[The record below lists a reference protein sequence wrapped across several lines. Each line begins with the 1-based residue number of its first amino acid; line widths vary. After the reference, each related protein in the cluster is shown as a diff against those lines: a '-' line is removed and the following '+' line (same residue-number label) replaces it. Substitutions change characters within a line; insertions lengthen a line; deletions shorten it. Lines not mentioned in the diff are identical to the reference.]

1 MFMKPPR
8 AVGILIDIREKK
20 SGFQLAADLFLQGMG
35 KLYAVPGCFQLPHL
49 FRIFRRIKGQTVLK
63 ILFLLIQDIIDSV
76 VKSAQQ
82 YAAGL
87 KYPEALPENGPD
99 LLHIAVGNRMKNQV
113 KKIHAN
119 QAYQLYYHG
128 MMLPGFIFLILFNF
142 VPMFGVIMAF
152 QDYKPAKGFFGSDF
166 VGLKHFK
173 YLFEMP
179 DSFELFRNTLIIA
192 LGKIV
197 FTTIMSIAFA
207 ILLNEVKNRTLKKS
221 VQTVVYLPH
230 FLSWVVLALVIKN
243 LFSLDGSINAMLG
256 TSLNWLGSNSLFQ
269 PLLILT
275 DTWKEFGYGSIV
287 YLAAITSIDS
297 TLYEAASIDG
307 ATWWKKVWHVTLPGI
322 RTTIVLMAVMNL
334 GNILNAGFD
343 QVYNLYSA
351 SVYATGDILDTYV
364 YRVGLQ
370 GLQYSFGTA
379 VGLLKSVIAFV
390 LMIGANKL
398 AQKYTDSKIF

>member
-1 MFMKPPR
+1 
-8 AVGILIDIREKK
+8 
-20 SGFQLAADLFLQGMG
+20 
-35 KLYAVPGCFQLPHL
+35 
-49 FRIFRRIKGQTVLK
+49 
-63 ILFLLIQDIIDSV
+63 
-76 VKSAQQ
+76 
-82 YAAGL
+82 
-87 KYPEALPENGPD
+87 
-99 LLHIAVGNRMKNQV
+99 MKNQV
-113 KKIHAN
+113 KKSHAN

-142 VPMFGVIMAF
+142 VPMFGAIMAF
-152 QDYKPAKGFFGSDF
+152 QDYRPAKGFFGSDF

-197 FTTIMSIAFA
+197 LTTIMSIAFA

-230 FLSWVVLALVIKN
+230 FLSWVVLALVVKN
-243 LFSLDGSINAMLG
+243 LFNLD
-256 TSLNWLGSNSLFQ
+256 
-269 PLLILT
+269 
-275 DTWKEFGYGSIV
+275 GSIV

>member
-1 MFMKPPR
+1 
-8 AVGILIDIREKK
+8 
-20 SGFQLAADLFLQGMG
+20 
-35 KLYAVPGCFQLPHL
+35 
-49 FRIFRRIKGQTVLK
+49 
-63 ILFLLIQDIIDSV
+63 
-76 VKSAQQ
+76 
-82 YAAGL
+82 
-87 KYPEALPENGPD
+87 
-99 LLHIAVGNRMKNQV
+99 MKNQV
-113 KKIHAN
+113 KKSHAN

-152 QDYKPAKGFFGSDF
+152 QDYRPAKGFFGSDF

-197 FTTIMSIAFA
+197 LTTIMSIAFA
-207 ILLNEVKNRTLKKS
+207 ILLNEVKNRALKKS

-230 FLSWVVLALVIKN
+230 FLSWVVLALVVKN
-243 LFSLDGSINAMLG
+243 LFSVDGSINAMLG

-275 DTWKEFGYGSIV
+275 DTWKEFGYG
-287 YLAAITSIDS
+287 
-297 TLYEAASIDG
+297 
-307 ATWWKKVWHVTLPGI
+307 TLPGI

>member
-1 MFMKPPR
+1 
-8 AVGILIDIREKK
+8 
-20 SGFQLAADLFLQGMG
+20 
-35 KLYAVPGCFQLPHL
+35 
-49 FRIFRRIKGQTVLK
+49 
-63 ILFLLIQDIIDSV
+63 
-76 VKSAQQ
+76 
-82 YAAGL
+82 
-87 KYPEALPENGPD
+87 
-99 LLHIAVGNRMKNQV
+99 MKNQV
-113 KKIHAN
+113 KKSHSN

-152 QDYKPAKGFFGSDF
+152 QDYRPAKGFFGSDF

-192 LGKIV
+192 MGKIV
-197 FTTIMSIAFA
+197 LSNIMF
-207 ILLNEVKNRTLKKS
+207 S
-221 VQTVVYLPH
+221 V
-230 FLSWVVLALVIKN
+230 
-243 LFSLDGSINAMLG
+243 DGSINAMLG

>member
-1 MFMKPPR
+1 
-8 AVGILIDIREKK
+8 
-20 SGFQLAADLFLQGMG
+20 
-35 KLYAVPGCFQLPHL
+35 
-49 FRIFRRIKGQTVLK
+49 
-63 ILFLLIQDIIDSV
+63 
-76 VKSAQQ
+76 
-82 YAAGL
+82 
-87 KYPEALPENGPD
+87 
-99 LLHIAVGNRMKNQV
+99 
-113 KKIHAN
+113 
-119 QAYQLYYHG
+119 
-128 MMLPGFIFLILFNF
+128 
-142 VPMFGVIMAF
+142 
-152 QDYKPAKGFFGSDF
+152 
-166 VGLKHFK
+166 
-173 YLFEMP
+173 MP

-256 TSLNWLGSNSLFQ
+256 TSLNWLGSNALFQ

>member
-1 MFMKPPR
+1 
-8 AVGILIDIREKK
+8 
-20 SGFQLAADLFLQGMG
+20 
-35 KLYAVPGCFQLPHL
+35 
-49 FRIFRRIKGQTVLK
+49 
-63 ILFLLIQDIIDSV
+63 
-76 VKSAQQ
+76 
-82 YAAGL
+82 
-87 KYPEALPENGPD
+87 
-99 LLHIAVGNRMKNQV
+99 MKNQV
-113 KKIHAN
+113 KKSHAN

-152 QDYKPAKGFFGSDF
+152 QDYRPAKGFFGSDF

-173 YLFEMP
+173 YLCEMP

-197 FTTIMSIAFA
+197 LTTIMSIAFA
-207 ILLNEVKNRTLKKS
+207 ILLNEVKNRALKKS

-230 FLSWVVLALVIKN
+230 FLSWVVLALVVKN
-243 LFSLDGSINAMLG
+243 LFSVDGSINAMLG

>member
-1 MFMKPPR
+1 
-8 AVGILIDIREKK
+8 
-20 SGFQLAADLFLQGMG
+20 
-35 KLYAVPGCFQLPHL
+35 
-49 FRIFRRIKGQTVLK
+49 
-63 ILFLLIQDIIDSV
+63 
-76 VKSAQQ
+76 
-82 YAAGL
+82 
-87 KYPEALPENGPD
+87 
-99 LLHIAVGNRMKNQV
+99 MKNQV

-269 PLLILT
+269 PLLDRGILIR
-275 DTWKEFGYGSIV
+275 DCANYPGLGPGWYRAAVKRRRENQAL
-287 YLAAITSIDS
+287 LAAIG
-297 TLYEAASIDG
+297 E
-307 ATWWKKVWHVTLPGI
+307 
-322 RTTIVLMAVMNL
+322 VLDA
-334 GNILNAGFD
+334 
-343 QVYNLYSA
+343 
-351 SVYATGDILDTYV
+351 LD
-364 YRVGLQ
+364 
-370 GLQYSFGTA
+370 A
-379 VGLLKSVIAFV
+379 I
-390 LMIGANKL
+390 
-398 AQKYTDSKIF
+398 

>member
-1 MFMKPPR
+1 
-8 AVGILIDIREKK
+8 
-20 SGFQLAADLFLQGMG
+20 
-35 KLYAVPGCFQLPHL
+35 
-49 FRIFRRIKGQTVLK
+49 
-63 ILFLLIQDIIDSV
+63 
-76 VKSAQQ
+76 
-82 YAAGL
+82 
-87 KYPEALPENGPD
+87 
-99 LLHIAVGNRMKNQV
+99 MKNQV
-113 KKIHAN
+113 KKIHSN

-152 QDYKPAKGFFGSDF
+152 QDYRPAKGFFGSDF

-173 YLFEMP
+173 YLLEMP

-197 FTTIMSIAFA
+197 LTTIMSIAFA
-207 ILLNEVKNRTLKKS
+207 ILLNEVKNRALKKS

-230 FLSWVVLALVIKN
+230 FLSWVVLALVVKN
-243 LFSLDGSINAMLG
+243 LFSVDGSINAMLG